1 MEAIS
6 NSNIGNLRSKAA
18 EPSPRPACKPSRS
31 SLLTALHVV
40 LFIALATGAMAQY
53 SYAVYVFPRN
63 TIAGAKP
70 LFSQIVQ
77 RYPNIDIELDAS
89 NTFLQLYSNV
99 PVIEQ
104 DIIDA
109 ADAADFGMFFFS
121 PGVWGM
127 VPDNPDPQAMTF
139 PGGGAGGQDIDPLD
153 QAQAK
158 EAWIQE
164 NPEAY
169 ERLKRAGA
177 KVLPPSK

>member
-1 MEAIS
+1 MEANYTS
-6 NSNIGNLRSKAA
+6 ARTDLRSQSTAQC
-18 EPSPRPACKPSRS
+18 PRPGRKGLFKALFALLFLAC
-31 SLLTALHVV
+31 T
-40 LFIALATGAMAQY
+40 TGAMAQY

-63 TIAGAKP
+63 TLAGAKP
-70 LFSQIVQ
+70 LFSQIVL

-104 DIIDA
+104 DIADA
-109 ADAADFGMFFFS
+109 ADAADFGMFFFTT
-121 PGVWGM
+121 GEWGM

-139 PGGGAGGQDIDPLD
+139 PGGGTGDQDRDPLEL
-153 QAQAK
+153 AQAK
-158 EAWIQE
+158 EAWIQA

-177 KVLPPSK
+177 KVLPPTK